1 MDHEGAE
8 WKIAA
13 QVNAAQVNAAQVNA
27 AQVNA
32 DPSRAIS
39 ANVGPEMPVQGMRG
53 LRVSCHNV
61 VVRVASVV
69 PVDHRELGVDSIHR
83 MADLEWVST

>member
-1 MDHEGAE
+1 MAHEVAE
-8 WKIAA
+8 WKIVAR
-13 QVNAAQVNAAQVNA
+13 VNAARVNAARVNA
-27 AQVNA
+27 ARVNA
-32 DPSRAIS
+32 APSRAIS
-39 ANVGPEMPVQGMRG
+39 ANGGLEMQV
-53 LRVSCHNV
+53 LRASCHSV

>member
-1 MDHEGAE
+1 MDHEVAE
-8 WKIAA
+8 WKI
-13 QVNAAQVNAAQVNA
+13 AAQVNA

-39 ANVGPEMPVQGMRG
+39 ADVGPEMPVQGMPVQGMRG

-61 VVRVASVV
+61 VVRVASVD
-69 PVDHRELGVDSIHR
+69 PVDHRELGVVSIHR